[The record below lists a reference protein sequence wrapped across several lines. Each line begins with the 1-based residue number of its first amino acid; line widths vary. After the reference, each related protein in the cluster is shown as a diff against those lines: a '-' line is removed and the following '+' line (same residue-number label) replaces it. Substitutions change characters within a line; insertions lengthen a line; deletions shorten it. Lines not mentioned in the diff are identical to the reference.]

1 MSRPNSPEPIRG
13 MRLAQDE
20 NVIATLEVR
29 ASLVFPHTTSFAV
42 TDRRFGGDY
51 RTGMFSSEQF
61 QFPLTNIASVGV
73 GTRVSKVLFI
83 VGAIVALISVVHL
96 LFTLGDPGLGTL
108 LDLVFLVLG
117 GFWLVSSFKA
127 EAQVTNNAGQTLSCR
142 MNLFEKARAAEFFSE
157 VSREIAEANYGTR

>member
-1 MSRPNSPEPIRG
+1 MVRPNFPEPIRG

-29 ASLVFPHTTSFAV
+29 ASLVFPHMTSFAV
-42 TDRRFGGDY
+42 TDRRFGGDH

-73 GTRVSKVLFI
+73 GTRVSKAPFI
-83 VGAIVALISVVHL
+83 LGAIVALISAVHL
-96 LFTLGDPGLGTL
+96 LSALSNPGLGIL
-108 LDLVFLVLG
+108 VDLVFLVLG

-127 EAQVTNNAGQTLSCR
+127 QAQVTNNAGQTLSCR
-142 MNLFEKARAAEFFSE
+142 MNLFEKARASEFFSE